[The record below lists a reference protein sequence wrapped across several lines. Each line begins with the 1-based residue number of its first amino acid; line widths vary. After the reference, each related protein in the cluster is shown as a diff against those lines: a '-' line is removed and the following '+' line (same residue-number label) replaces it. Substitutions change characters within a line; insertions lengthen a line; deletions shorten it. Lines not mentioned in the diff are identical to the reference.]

1 MTRTPFVAAATPP
14 SHFTV
19 GAATAAISTVG
30 AAPAATPP
38 GEYSRLAPLLPSRS
52 RLAALLLTGLALAGC
67 GGGADI
73 TQNPNLGGGPG
84 ASTYNGPP
92 PQNADVAAFMSALWN
107 NVRAGT
113 PADCGQCHD
122 DTQSPRFARDDDVN
136 LAYQAAEGLVNL
148 SDPDSSTMVAKVA
161 GGHNCWLGS
170 DAPSVQ
176 ACATIVQTWI
186 ENWANPGGNAG
197 ARQIDLEPP
206 TIKDVGSS
214 RSFPADPAIF
224 ATTVYPILEDYCAGC
239 HSSAASARQQPFFAD
254 PDIATAYDAVKPKID
269 LDDPDNSRLVVRL
282 RDEFHNCWS
291 DCAANAAEMLAAIE
305 AFQAQVPLTG
315 VDPSFV
321 VSKALT
327 LYDGTVASGGN
338 RHEASQIALWEF
350 KEGQGTTAY
359 DTSGVNPAINLTL
372 SGDIGWVGGWGI
384 DVRSGKAQGSTS
396 ASRKLH
402 DLIKATG
409 EYSIEAWVA
418 PGNVTQE
425 DARIVSYSAG
435 TTVRNFTLGQTL
447 YNYDFYNR
455 AAGTDGNGE
464 PRLSTADA
472 DERLQATLQHVVITY
487 DQVNGRRIY
496 VNGEY
501 TGDVDP
507 AAPGNLNDWDD
518 TFAFVLGNE
527 VSGDRQWKGVLR
539 LVAVHSRALSV
550 DQIRQNMA
558 VGVGE
563 KYFLLFSVADI
574 VDIPDSYIVFE
585 VSQFD
590 SYSYLFQKPMFMVL
604 TENPPTLDIPIRG
617 MRIGVNGAESV
628 TGQAYAWL
636 DTTIGASG
644 QQLHDV
650 GTVIPL
656 NLGPDG
662 DEFFLTFEQLGTA
675 SDVRTEPA
683 PLVPPPPPDA
693 SPRPDIGV
701 RVFDEINATMARVTG
716 VSTQQADVKQTY
728 TTLRQQLPTVE
739 SIEGFLSAHQVG
751 VAQLAIEYCN
761 ALVESVPLRTAF
773 FGSFDFSA
781 PAASAFDTPAERDAV
796 FDPLL
801 AQVLN
806 SNAALADGG
815 MASQPAPGDVKA
827 ELTSLVGRL
836 TACGGGCASDR
847 TQTVVKA
854 TCAAVLGS
862 AGMLVQ

>member
-1 MTRTPFVAAATPP
+1 MITRTLAVLRSATTALAATL
-14 SHFTV
+14 V
-19 GAATAAISTVG
+19 
-30 AAPAATPP
+30 
-38 GEYSRLAPLLPSRS
+38 
-52 RLAALLLTGLALAGC
+52 LAGC
-67 GGGADI
+67 GGGADV

-84 ASTYNGPP
+84 ASTYDGPP
-92 PQNADVAAFMSALWN
+92 PANADVAAFMSALWN

-113 PADCGQCHD
+113 PADCGQCHHD
-122 DTQSPRFARDDDVN
+122 SGQAPRFARDDDVN
-136 LAYQAAEGLVNL
+136 LAYQAADGLANL
-148 SDPDSSTMVAKVA
+148 ADPDTSAMVAKVA

-176 ACATIVQTWI
+176 ACATIVTTWI

-197 ARQIDLEPP
+197 SRQIDLEAP
-206 TIKDVGSS
+206 TLRDVGSS
-214 RSFPADPAIF
+214 RSFPTDPALF
-224 ATTVYPILEDYCAGC
+224 AATVYPVLEDYCAGC
-239 HSSAASARQQPFFAD
+239 HNSTATAPQQPFFAD
-254 PDIATAYDAVKPKID
+254 PAIATAYDAVKPKID

-282 RDEFHNCWS
+282 REEFHNCWS

-305 AFQAQVPLTG
+305 AFQAQVPLTS
-315 VDPSFV
+315 VDPSLV
-321 VSKALT
+321 ISKALR

-372 SGDIGWVGGWGI
+372 TGDVAWVGGWGI
-384 DVRSGKAQGSTS
+384 EVRSGKAQGPTS

-425 DARIVSYSAG
+425 DTRIVSYSAG

-472 DERLQATLQHVVITY
+472 ARRLQATLQHVVVTY

-496 VNGEY
+496 VNGEF
-501 TGDVDP
+501 TGDADP

-539 LVAVHSRALSV
+539 LVAVHSRALTPE
-550 DQIRQNMA
+550 QIQQNLA

-590 SYSYLFQKPMFMVL
+590 SYAYLFQKPMFMVL
-604 TENPPTLDIPIRG
+604 ADDPPTLDIPIRG
-617 MRIGVNGAESV
+617 MRIGVNGAEAV
-628 TGQAYAWL
+628 AGQAYVNL

-644 QQLHDV
+644 QPLHDI

-656 NLGPDG
+656 NLGTDG

-675 SDVRTEPA
+675 SNVRTEPA
-683 PLVPPPPPDA
+683 PLVPPPPPDGT
-693 SPRPDIGV
+693 PQPDIGV
-701 RVFDEINATMARVTG
+701 RVFDEINATMSQVTG
-716 VSTQQADVKQTY
+716 VSTQQPDVKQTFE
-728 TTLRQQLPTVE
+728 TLRQQLPTVE

-761 ALVESVPLRTAF
+761 ALVESVPLRTAIYGGF
-773 FGSFDFSA
+773 AFNA
-781 PAASAFDTPAERDAV
+781 PAASAFDSQAELDAV
-796 FDPLL
+796 IDPLL
-801 AQVLN
+801 SRVLN
-806 SNAALADGG
+806 SNAALGDGG
-815 MASQPAPGDVKA
+815 MTSQPSPAAVKS
-827 ELTSLVGRL
+827 ELTSLIGRL
-836 TACGGGCASDR
+836 TACGGSCAADR
-847 TQTVVKA
+847 TETVVKA
-854 TCAAVLGS
+854 SCAAVLGS